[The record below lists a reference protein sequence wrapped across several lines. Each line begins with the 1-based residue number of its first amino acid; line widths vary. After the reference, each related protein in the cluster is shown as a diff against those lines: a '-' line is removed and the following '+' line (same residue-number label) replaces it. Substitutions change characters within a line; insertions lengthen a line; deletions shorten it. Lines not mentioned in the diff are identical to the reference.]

1 LTAPAS
7 AEDADMELGILL
19 AMVIVFAVVVA
30 IISGLVAARVL
41 THAAETSAI
50 RPGKG
55 HDR

>member
-1 LTAPAS
+1 
-7 AEDADMELGILL
+7 MELGILL

-41 THAAETSAI
+41 THAAETTAI